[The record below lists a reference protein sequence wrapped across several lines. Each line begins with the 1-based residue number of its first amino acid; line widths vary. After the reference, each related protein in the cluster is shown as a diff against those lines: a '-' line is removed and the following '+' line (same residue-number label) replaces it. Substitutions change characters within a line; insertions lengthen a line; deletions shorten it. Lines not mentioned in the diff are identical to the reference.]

1 VHESSSGSSGADRE
15 ITIWSSRATRRVPP
29 RYGGRVSDIP
39 WWGLPLIA
47 AAFALLGAVAAQLVT
62 IRNEHGGKQARKNQ
76 RWYEERTSA
85 YVGLLAAFERTTV
98 RLRAGFAAGVTEPDP
113 LLYAD
118 EIGAALMQV
127 RLLASAPV
135 RSAALAVH
143 LLLEDMHGLRPAP
156 LPGRDVDKPFL
167 ERLSHVP
174 LVMHEFEVAVRDE
187 LNIDPTP
194 PPAVPAT
201 PGLRQRVTALVGGS
215 RRTQPADKQPE
226 VLNSAG

>member
-1 VHESSSGSSGADRE
+1 MNRPIMIRPG
-15 ITIWSSRATRRVPP
+15 RATRRVRP

-62 IRNEHGGKQARKNQ
+62 IRNEHGGKRARKDQ
-76 RWYEERTSA
+76 RWYDERRSA

-98 RLRAGFAAGVTEPDP
+98 RLRTGFAAGVTEPDP

-118 EIGAALMQV
+118 EIGAVLMQV

-156 LPGRDVDKPFL
+156 MAGRDVDKPFL
-167 ERLSHVP
+167 ERLGHVP

-187 LNIDPTP
+187 LHIDPTP
-194 PPAVPAT
+194 PPAVPPA
-201 PGLRQRVTALVGGS
+201 PGLRRRLAALLAGS
-215 RRTQPADKQPE
+215 RPVKPVEQQPE
-226 VLNSAG
+226 AINPVG